1 MKTILR
7 LIALLVF
14 SRLVLIAQQQ
24 SDYVTVQL
32 FRTTAQSISKNVDKA
47 NSVQECAELNASI
60 DALEKEFAH
69 NKTLLTK
76 AIYPD
81 GYEGTIE
88 RLRGKL
94 LVRQKDLGFIE
105 SQVVRITELETT
117 VRGLSDQ
124 LQKLNMQNDKLLAD
138 IQMLTKNVQ
147 KLTGD
152 LFDAAT
158 PLDSLRNMIVRLHQ
172 GLQDRDALIFALADS
187 LFLQYD
193 KNVSDMKDIEKQ
205 GLLGKIERHNIVSNV
220 KRSIMDNVT
229 FLETTQLKGS
239 DLVTLI
245 RQQKRFQSQW
255 AGIAPKLTSIY
266 ISGKARKYEVSTVDS
281 MLSVWGDKV
290 DNAMWRS
297 LNSLFK
303 EKGFFVKEFRN
314 GEEFST
320 NFITFLSEQIQNPNE
335 ETNDTRFKLLTNF
348 YENLWLT
355 DLNATWLPALT
366 ELSKIS
372 NSQRKEIETKVEKW
386 RSTVSPGA
394 SWLIY
399 VLVLLGVLLIPI
411 LAIRLFP
418 KAPKISKETPL
429 N

>member
-7 LIALLVF
+7 LVALLVF
-14 SRLVLIAQQQ
+14 SSLILVAQQK
-24 SDYVTVQL
+24 SDYATVQL
-32 FRTTAQSISKNVDKA
+32 FRTTSQSISKNVDKA
-47 NSVQECAELNASI
+47 NSVQECAELNASV
-60 DALEKEFAH
+60 DALEKEFADD
-69 NKTLLTK
+69 KTLLNK

-81 GYEGTIE
+81 GYDRTVEH
-88 RLRGKL
+88 LRGKL

-124 LQKLNMQNDKLLAD
+124 VKKLNMQNDKLLAD
-138 IQMLTKNVQ
+138 IQMLTQNVQ

-152 LFDAAT
+152 LFNATT
-158 PLDSLRNMIVRLHQ
+158 PLDSLHNMIVKLRQ
-172 GLQDRDALIFALADS
+172 GLQDRDALIFALTDS

-193 KNVSDMKDIEKQ
+193 KNVSDMKDVEKQ
-205 GLLGKIERHNIVSNV
+205 GLLGKIERHNIVGNV

-239 DLVTLI
+239 DLVTLV

-255 AGIAPKLTSIY
+255 TGIAPKLTSIY
-266 ISGKARKYEVSTVDS
+266 MSGKARKYEVSTVDS
-281 MLSVWGDKV
+281 MLAVWGDKV
-290 DNAMWRS
+290 DDAMWRS
-297 LNSLFK
+297 LNTLFK
-303 EKGFFVKEFRN
+303 EKGFFVKEFKN
-314 GEEFST
+314 GEEFSA

-335 ETNDTRFKLLTNF
+335 ETNDTRFKLFTNF
-348 YENLWLT
+348 HENLWLT

-372 NSQRKEIETKVEKW
+372 DTQRKEIEVKVEKW
-386 RSTVSPGA
+386 RSIVSPGA

-418 KAPKISKETPL
+418 KAPKTPKETSST
-429 N
+429 